1 MNEQIPLVNLKK
13 KNKRKR
19 INTTEEEGLLNDNNV
34 NSNNVQYMERY
45 RGKFE
50 SKTSFLKKIFYGIS
64 FSILGI
70 GSIFIVLLLIK
81 LFGFGSSSNGNV
93 SIENYVDIVTKH
105 SKVVNLNIKT
115 GELLTP
121 LLVERVVGTESHKK
135 VQEFIVNHFK
145 GLQWEME
152 KDTFDAETPL
162 GTKTFNNYIFTK
174 NPLSERRIVL
184 AAHYDSKYF
193 KNEVFIGATDSAA
206 PCAILMDIAES
217 LNFALENHQKKIE
230 RKEGKEGLKNST
242 TIQMIFFD
250 GEEAFENWTNTDSI
264 YGSRHLAEKWENE
277 PINNSSTITKIKSI
291 DVLVLLDLLGTKN
304 PSFINFYKN
313 SEKYFNSLSDIE
325 IMLSNQKLLSTS
337 SNNNNS
343 VFFSRSDA
351 ITDSQKLFIDDDH
364 KPFLRKNVPI
374 LHIIPYPFPNVW
386 HNAADNADALDEN
399 TIRDLSLI
407 FKLFVVQQL
416 QLNNY

>member
-1 MNEQIPLVNLKK
+1 MNESIPLVNIKK

-19 INTTEEEGLLNDNNV
+19 TNNTEKEGLLNNKYNNL
-34 NSNNVQYMERY
+34 SNVQYVERH
-45 RGKFE
+45 RGKFK
-50 SKTSFLKKIFYGIS
+50 SKTGFLKKIFYGIS

-70 GSIFIVLLLIK
+70 GSIFMVLLLIK
-81 LFGFGSSSNGNV
+81 LLGFGSSSSNNV
-93 SIENYVDIVTKH
+93 SIENYVNIVTKH
-105 SKVVNLNIKT
+105 SKIANLNIKN
-115 GELLTP
+115 GDLLTP

-145 GLQWEME
+145 RLQWEME

-162 GTKTFNNYIFTK
+162 GIKTFNNYIFTK

-217 LNFALENHQKKIE
+217 LNFALENQKKKIE
-230 RKEGKEGLKNST
+230 SEEGKEGLKNST

-277 PINNSSTITKIKSI
+277 PINSTSSITKIKSI

-313 SEKYFNSLSDIE
+313 SEKYFNILSDIE

-337 SNNNNS
+337 YNNNS

-351 ITDSQKLFIDDDH
+351 ITDTPKLFIDDDH
-364 KPFLRKNVPI
+364 RPFLRKNVPI

>member
-1 MNEQIPLVNLKK
+1 MNESIPLVNIKK

-19 INTTEEEGLLNDNNV
+19 TNNTEKEGLLNNKYNNL
-34 NSNNVQYMERY
+34 SNVQYVERH
-45 RGKFE
+45 RGKFK
-50 SKTSFLKKIFYGIS
+50 SKTGFLKKIFYGIS

-70 GSIFIVLLLIK
+70 GSIFMVLLLIK
-81 LFGFGSSSNGNV
+81 LLGFGSSSSNNV
-93 SIENYVDIVTKH
+93 SIENYVNIVTKH
-105 SKVVNLNIKT
+105 SKIANLNIKN
-115 GELLTP
+115 GDLLTP

-145 GLQWEME
+145 RLQWEME

-162 GTKTFNNYIFTK
+162 GIKTFNNYIFTK

-217 LNFALENHQKKIE
+217 LNFALENQKKKIE
-230 RKEGKEGLKNST
+230 SEEGKEGLKNST

-277 PINNSSTITKIKSI
+277 PINSTSSITKIKSI

-313 SEKYFNSLSDIE
+313 SEKYFNILSDIE

-337 SNNNNS
+337 YNNNS

-351 ITDSQKLFIDDDH
+351 ITDTPKLFIDDDH
-364 KPFLRKNVPI
+364 RPFLRKNVPI

-399 TIRDLSLI
+399 TIKDLSLV

-416 QLNNY
+416 HLNNY